1 MAFTRN
7 LVYVSRFLWSL
18 GAVLVIL
25 PHLNL
30 GLLSDY
36 KICGDSECQRLLSR
50 VQAIRDHRGK
60 DCRFLSFRQGDTI
73 FVYHKLTGKRND
85 LWAGSID
92 KEFGYFPKDTVQEE
106 EVYTTVEKVV
116 ETQKS
121 DFFCMNE
128 FGSTYLD
135 MDDDDDDDDDYIDQ
149 KIQIQ
154 EPETTQITQSTDDTK
169 AESHLTTSDSPVSA
183 QEEEEQEEDQNKN
196 VGGSGA
202 GFQEETHEIP
212 VVPNQQGGSPSSS
225 WLGSSVTGWLGLGKE
240 DQPDS
245 VAEGEIEDKRKETQA
260 ETSLTSSVTGWLGFG
275 GNGKPDNGKESVKF
289 KEETAESL
297 TSTMTGWLSF
307 GGGSK
312 SETEE
317 EQEADEDKEPT
328 EKFRS
333 RRMSLDLEGSQLQE
347 EEKKEMGTLGWLG
360 NGLSSTLG
368 FGLTSQESGQEK
380 EKEEKVQANSWLNM
394 EIGGILGFRKDKV
407 GDDENKESESKEVE
421 IVTTLEQPTGSQ
433 NVDHSEPEEEII
445 KTSNNSKEVE
455 ELSED
460 QNTPTEPL
468 NGHSVDSNTDTSYS
482 GINSDFHEEAEPTV
496 DHKDISPDRKFE
508 EESQALA
515 ESLSSK
521 DDDDNIEKSKINED
535 RSAEREGEDAEHMDN
550 SREPG
555 EEERKTLSAISQD
568 SITPSESILGPDH
581 ISVDLKSKSVLVK
594 EDEKDQMENK
604 KSESVEEEGAEITNQ
619 TDNTEEETT
628 ELALKIARG
637 DDNKGE
643 VSNEDTDLSG
653 TQTEELNGDVED
665 SSKDSQPHLP
675 SSMEKNNPV
684 PAENESF
691 TPYSAETNDDNSDT
705 IALFDNNT
713 EAETVHGELKQEG
726 ETLSS
731 QELDSQHNPV
741 RSTQTIPKDDRGTSG
756 LATDPSVSPVMEHID
771 NESDSDAGKL
781 KETVEDN
788 INESQQ
794 VKIEI
799 EASGTE
805 EDLNENDLK
814 SAISSELEA
823 EKEEESKDGGNQGV
837 MKVEDNE
844 ELEDLKEIKER
855 KEDEK
860 ESNEAEVESMQGEV
874 EDLKEANKH
883 LNTEE
888 EKHPK
893 VEELMEEGELVGL
906 EGKEKKEGEG
916 KMVKEQKE
924 DEEEKETNEA
934 EVESMQGEMGELKE
948 DRKQLQMEELPE
960 KEKEDKVEKLQREEE
975 LEGVQEKEKKDEEG
989 KTVQSSYYEAKI
1001 LSTMN
1006 TEETETYDK
1015 NTQGENGSGSSLTE
1029 IVAQVESHQD
1039 VEGKN
1044 GEDGEKKKAKA
1055 EELKFE
1061 ETDRAEVE
1069 EVHQEENEVDDSFK
1083 CSNELC
1089 HQVREEKAGSGLEEG
1104 MSSAGEGAIQTEKLK
1119 DQANTPGERQ
1129 MIDSDEETVNNSSEE
1144 AESTHALG
1152 QGDKTES
1159 GDTESSSKTTQQLN
1173 SGQQT
1178 HTEKA
1183 AVVVE
1188 DKDSDIKM
1196 RENVSNG
1203 SESWDEGGR
1212 EPSAPHSDPAKS
1224 QSLISEQT
1232 APSVTDDASPH
1243 PPTDQ
1248 SGEMAESKTRGA
1260 FGLLKNPFGVFSQK
1274 STTESDG
1281 SAEPAQSFSTS
1292 PADALHS
1299 QDSEQEPDSTTHH
1312 LEVVRKDS
1320 PTITE
1325 QPQLHPSSAEMTR
1338 TLSKHYKNL
1347 LAHMGA
1353 DETAISLELFGRH
1366 KLQFLDYI
1374 LSNSDTMLYKPDE
1387 EDESILSDIERLLY
1401 HHKETLIAPSLT
1413 LTDALQEDKEKTRM
1427 RMALQKLETLL
1438 GRVRQTFNTRQTN
1451 DRNHQAEASCVG
1463 VSCSNHR
1470 KNKKANT
1477 EEESKTTQDPS
1488 IQRDDWM
1495 IMKEGNN
1502 QVGGGVGKDEIRGK
1516 KQGRSVEEA
1525 SLPHVQPGSPE
1536 MLKGVMKQILDF
1548 VYQMA
1553 EDSYAHA
1560 CAVRELLIWLT
1571 VQVVSSLPD
1580 DLRPGPDLYGVPW
1593 EPIIVSGLLGLVTL
1607 LLFTCR
1613 CYSSIKSRIYRRR
1626 EQGMAEQVAQLLDE
1640 KSKVLESLSQCQ
1652 QEYDDLESSLRDSGV
1667 LAQTQKTEQLE
1678 VKAREFEHSKR
1689 ELERDLEQLK
1699 DQLDQQREHRIEQ
1712 ERRIAVLEESMKSL
1726 EDETKDFQSQEE
1738 QAQTTLKVYSMNS
1751 DRLQRNLE
1759 TAGEENE
1766 VLKESN
1772 AHLRQQV
1779 EGWAER
1785 VSELEAEMKRCEVA
1799 YSGMMQDVATKDERI
1814 MSLTDRLLR
1823 LKGWDSDLEEEE
1835 GGEKE
1840 TANGTPEKGEKN
1852 GRGDITDTQAHLQKV
1867 QKLVYAA
1874 KLNADLKSLDEDK
1887 DRVFAKLNDEIK
1899 AKEDL
1904 QLSIE
1909 DMEKEKLTLQSD
1921 AERYSDQVQR
1931 LQQKLQIMTEMY
1943 QENELKLHRLL
1954 TVEEK
1959 DRLQKEEKLNKADKN
1974 IALAMEELNNY
1985 RQRAEEME
1993 EELEKTK
2000 QSYQTQISAHEKK
2013 AHNNW
2018 VASREAERQLSDI
2031 RRDNALLRQK
2041 LTDTQFKLDALD
2053 KDPFALNSLARPM
2066 PFRAERS
2073 PYVPSPLGRP
2083 SSETRPF
2090 LSPPTLMDGP
2100 PARLSPRVSRGP
2112 GEPPGGQGEM
2122 ERSGGPHS
2130 DSGSISPTWERDRR
2144 GPPPGPL
2151 PGPPGPLG
2159 PPGYMFPE
2167 LGAPMYRRP
2176 PPPPGA
2182 LGFLPPPDSLP
2193 PGVLPPGVLPPGVLP
2208 PGVLPPGPLPPRALP
2223 PGPLPPGPHHPRNLP
2238 PGPSHPADM
2247 PDSYRENSFGP
2258 GEQDHRESGPE
2269 RRTPP
2274 EADPRMGP
2282 PMGPMDGPFPRR
2294 APYGPPPPDFYPP
2307 RGPGGLPIRPMW
2319 VPQPP
2324 GVMAPPRYHPSG
2336 APLPAGP
2343 HPHMPSYAPNMRPP
2357 SPDGLPPSSMGPPP
2371 PHQSLPPA
2379 PQSQSPEKA
2388 TSPEDAI

>member
-1 MAFTRN
+1 MAIFQ
-7 LVYVSRFLWSL
+7 VSRFLWSL

-154 EPETTQITQSTDDTK
+154 EPETIQITQSTDDTK

-581 ISVDLKSKSVLVK
+581 VSVDLKSKSVLVK

-1129 MIDSDEETVNNSSEE
+1129 MIDSDEETANNSSEE

-1248 SGEMAESKTRGA
+1248 SGETAESKTRGA

-1470 KNKKANT
+1470 KNKKPNT

-1516 KQGRSVEEA
+1516 KQGGSVEEA

-1959 DRLQKEEKLNKADKN
+1959 ERLQKEEKLNKADKN

-2100 PARLSPRVSRGP
+2100 PAQLSPRVSRGP

-2144 GPPPGPL
+2144 GPP

>member
-1 MAFTRN
+1 MAIFQ
-7 LVYVSRFLWSL
+7 VSRFLWSL

-60 DCRFLSFRQGDTI
+60 DCRFLSFSQGDTI

-135 MDDDDDDDDDYIDQ
+135 MDDDDDDDDYIDQ

-183 QEEEEQEEDQNKN
+183 QEEEEQEEEDQNKN

-275 GNGKPDNGKESVKF
+275 GNGKLDNGKESVKF

-407 GDDENKESESKEVE
+407 EDDENKESESKEAE

-433 NVDHSEPEEEII
+433 NVDHSESEEEII

-581 ISVDLKSKSVLVK
+581 VSVDLKSKSVLVK
-594 EDEKDQMENK
+594 ENEKDQMENK

-653 TQTEELNGDVED
+653 TQTEELNGED

-781 KETVEDN
+781 KETVDDN

-799 EASGTE
+799 DASGTE

-814 SAISSELEA
+814 SAISSKLET

-1006 TEETETYDK
+1006 TQETETYDK

-1248 SGEMAESKTRGA
+1248 SGETAESKTRGA

-1413 LTDALQEDKEKTRM
+1413 LTDAPQEDKEKTRM

-1516 KQGRSVEEA
+1516 KQGGSVEEA

-1959 DRLQKEEKLNKADKN
+1959 ERLQKEEKLNKADKN

>member
-1 MAFTRN
+1 MAIFQ
-7 LVYVSRFLWSL
+7 VSRFLWSL

-468 NGHSVDSNTDTSYS
+468 NGHSVDSNTDTSHS

-581 ISVDLKSKSVLVK
+581 VSVDLKSKSVLVK

-653 TQTEELNGDVED
+653 TQTEELNGED

-741 RSTQTIPKDDRGTSG
+741 RSTQTSPKDDRGTSG

-1006 TEETETYDK
+1006 TQETETYDK

-1129 MIDSDEETVNNSSEE
+1129 MIDSDEETANNSSEE

-1248 SGEMAESKTRGA
+1248 SGETAESKTRGA

-2144 GPPPGPL
+2144 GPPPGP
-2151 PGPPGPLG
+2151 PGPLG